1 MGKRFL
7 SLLMVLCLSLSL
19 VMPVVA
25 APGDN
30 DSGESTTT
38 TTGTAVYVSRDG
50 SDETGTGSEESPYA
64 TLAKAVDAA
73 GNGATIC
80 VMSDLTMTDSARFWN
95 KHLTITSLNPD
106 EPVTLT
112 RGKDLSVVHDPA
124 RSNYNP
130 AMIEVGGSSY
140 TLESS
145 LTLENIILDDAGL
158 RGGDTSTDEKEDNVY
173 FIQAASKSVED
184 TNYGKTI
191 FVDLTISNTDIVQ
204 DAMIATYNNTATI
217 TLGDG
222 AVLKNYGGMSAV
234 RVSGG
239 VLNMLDGSAIYDDL
253 ENFTRSK
260 GSTIQGADKGL
271 YGPAGA
277 IWLQGGQ
284 FVMDEGAEICDMVGR
299 AIYNEAGNVQAN
311 GTFANL
317 TTSKN
322 VMWQGNSG
330 AVMHMRV
337 KAKATFG
344 PTSVINGGGATLD
357 GNAIAVLGDCVLTM
371 DEGSLVTGYK
381 NGNVLDIGGTAY
393 LNGEIT
399 GLTGSGHAICA
410 QSSSNH
416 YIQIGETGNIHDNVC
431 SYGTIYTQGSN
442 GVIDIYGKINNN
454 LSTDRGGAV
463 VLANNGTHVNVNMY
477 EGAEMCG
484 NVSTQTGG
492 AVMVSCGTFTMHGG
506 TISNNISGAGR
517 SADDDAV
524 GGGVFVRRGGTFIM
538 KGGEITDNHAIGLG
552 GGVAVIVEDF
562 NDNVPYVEL
571 SGGTISGNDDKAAVT
586 GNNTDGYQLE
596 AAGTSN
602 DITLIGGTTYSHVNR
617 YFVTGSGL
625 NLGNE
630 QIYMADYGFYIDRI
644 DDVKLGNAAAAC
656 EKAATDKYGVENYG
670 YLGTVVGSFWY
681 QSDSNVTLDI
691 SGLENATNY
700 TADKPLF
707 AAIVPTSQEGTP
719 VEAGELELFALP
731 GGGNFRLPL
740 KGSTNGCAVVFLQ
753 ENDASSIITV
763 VPASLTAYMGG
774 NGGYEGVVDGD
785 GNTIEAES
793 LPRPIF
799 HITAPVGVDLNNL
812 TFVNEESSNKW
823 TLTEVGGGYYRFEP
837 VEENGMP
844 VRVQYSDGTTVVT
857 EDDFQPIVDVY
868 KDYTVTIYAGE
879 TAGKVQANA
888 TDQYYTVITGPGVL
902 TVRAVAD
909 KDDPTSDVKDA
920 VPTEKVP
927 AGTAQAVEPA
937 DTTYTLNDTGVQL
950 PVDSKPSLLFDDIID
965 TDVDRTSALEEKVD
979 DFLGG
984 ANEKRHYEIKYL
996 DLVDANNGN
1005 AWITSSA
1012 GTDIY
1017 WGYPDGTNQETEFT
1031 LLHFKGLH
1039 RDGQNSGY
1047 EVSDINSAIVETIEV
1062 VNTDNGIKFHVDA
1075 GGFSPFALVWDVAPT
1090 TYTIKASAGSGGSI
1104 DPVGDVSV
1112 TEGGTQTF
1120 TMQPA
1125 SGYHIEGVWVDNQ
1138 YVGTASTYTFSNVT
1152 ANHTIHVD
1160 FDRNSPPI
1168 TYYTITAS
1176 AGEGGAINPSG
1187 TIRVPAGGDRTFT
1200 ISAAEGYEIA
1210 DVLVDGKSVGAVD
1223 SYTFENVRA
1232 NHTIS
1237 VVFQEASGIADP
1249 DDTGVSDWLDT
1260 DNHKVYLNG
1269 YPDDSFQP
1277 EKDMTRAEAAQMFY
1291 NLLRDQDVETTV
1303 SFTDVAADAWYATAV
1318 NALASLEI
1326 VNGVGDNRFS
1336 PERTITRAEFTTMAM
1351 RFCDGIPDGENIFS
1365 DVDQEDWFY
1374 AYVVGSIQYGWIN
1387 GYPDGTFR
1395 PNDTISRAEVTT
1407 ITNRML
1413 GRAADEAFVDQHQDS
1428 LRIFTDLKD
1437 THWAYYQIVEATNA
1451 HEYTK
1456 DNGTEDWTKLV

>member
-25 APGDN
+25 APEDN

-38 TTGTAVYVSRDG
+38 TTGAAVYVSEDG
-50 SDETGTGSEESPYA
+50 SDEAGTGSEESPYA

-73 GNGATIC
+73 ADGATIY
-80 VMSDLTMTDSARFWN
+80 VMSDLTMTDSARFWS
-95 KHLTITSLNPD
+95 KHLTITSLD
-106 EPVTLT
+106 EENPVTLT
-112 RGKDLSVVHDPA
+112 RGTTLKAVQDPA
-124 RSNYNP
+124 RGGYNP

-158 RGGDTSTDEKEDNVY
+158 RGGDTSTDTTEDNVY
-173 FIQAASKSVED
+173 FIQADSESDGTTTFGE
-184 TNYGKTI
+184 
-191 FVDLTISNTDIVQ
+191 LEISNGDIVQ

-217 TLGDG
+217 TLGAG
-222 AVLKNYGGMSAV
+222 TVLKNYGGMSAV

-239 VLNMLDGSAIYDDL
+239 VLKMLDGSAIYDDL
-253 ENFTRSK
+253 EGFTRSK
-260 GSTIQGADKGL
+260 GATITGADKGL

-277 IWLQGGQ
+277 IWLQGGK
-284 FVMDEGAEICDMVGR
+284 FVMDEGAEIRNMVGR

-337 KAKATFG
+337 NAKATFG
-344 PTSVINGGGATLD
+344 PTSVIDGRSATLD
-357 GNAIAVLGDCVLTM
+357 GNAIAVLGGCELTM

-381 NGNVLDIGGTAY
+381 NGNTLDIGGTAY

-416 YIQIGETGNIHDNVC
+416 YIRIGETGNIHDNVC

-454 LSTDRGGAV
+454 LSADRGGAV

-506 TISNNISGAGR
+506 TISDNISGAGR

-552 GGVAVIVEDF
+552 GGVAVIVDDF
-562 NDNVPYVEL
+562 NGNVPYVEL
-571 SGGTISGNDDKAAVT
+571 SGGTISGNDNKAAVT

-644 DDVKLGNAAAAC
+644 DGVKLGNAAAAC
-656 EKAATDKYGVENYG
+656 ETAATAAYGVEDHG

-740 KGSTNGCAVVFLQ
+740 EGSTNGCAVVFLQ
-753 ENDASSIITV
+753 EKNASSIITV

-774 NGGYEGVVDGD
+774 NGGYEGVVDED

-799 HITAPVGVDLNNL
+799 HITAPVGENLNNL
-812 TFVNEESSNKW
+812 TFVNEESDNKW

-920 VPTEKVP
+920 DPTEKVP
-927 AGTAQAVEPA
+927 AGTAQAVEP
-937 DTTYTLNDTGVQL
+937 
-950 PVDSKPSLLFDDIID
+950 
-965 TDVDRTSALEEKVD
+965 
-979 DFLGG
+979 
-984 ANEKRHYEIKYL
+984 
-996 DLVDANNGN
+996 
-1005 AWITSSA
+1005 
-1012 GTDIY
+1012 
-1017 WGYPDGTNQETEFT
+1017 
-1031 LLHFKGLH
+1031 
-1039 RDGQNSGY
+1039 
-1047 EVSDINSAIVETIEV
+1047 
-1062 VNTDNGIKFHVDA
+1062 
-1075 GGFSPFALVWDVAPT
+1075 
-1090 TYTIKASAGSGGSI
+1090 
-1104 DPVGDVSV
+1104 
-1112 TEGGTQTF
+1112 
-1120 TMQPA
+1120 
-1125 SGYHIEGVWVDNQ
+1125 
-1138 YVGTASTYTFSNVT
+1138 
-1152 ANHTIHVD
+1152 
-1160 FDRNSPPI
+1160 
-1168 TYYTITAS
+1168 
-1176 AGEGGAINPSG
+1176 
-1187 TIRVPAGGDRTFT
+1187 
-1200 ISAAEGYEIA
+1200 
-1210 DVLVDGKSVGAVD
+1210 
-1223 SYTFENVRA
+1223 
-1232 NHTIS
+1232 
-1237 VVFQEASGIADP
+1237 
-1249 DDTGVSDWLDT
+1249 
-1260 DNHKVYLNG
+1260 
-1269 YPDDSFQP
+1269 
-1277 EKDMTRAEAAQMFY
+1277 
-1291 NLLRDQDVETTV
+1291 
-1303 SFTDVAADAWYATAV
+1303 
-1318 NALASLEI
+1318 
-1326 VNGVGDNRFS
+1326 
-1336 PERTITRAEFTTMAM
+1336 
-1351 RFCDGIPDGENIFS
+1351 
-1365 DVDQEDWFY
+1365 
-1374 AYVVGSIQYGWIN
+1374 
-1387 GYPDGTFR
+1387 
-1395 PNDTISRAEVTT
+1395 
-1407 ITNRML
+1407 
-1413 GRAADEAFVDQHQDS
+1413 
-1428 LRIFTDLKD
+1428 
-1437 THWAYYQIVEATNA
+1437 
-1451 HEYTK
+1451 
-1456 DNGTEDWTKLV
+1456 